1 MSLCLY
7 CSVISLLRKSPRGG
21 WKWERTGHSHG
32 FASSLCSVGSILS
45 LSQRGVKT
53 QLASE
58 VATLVERVI
67 LSLPPRLS
75 KKEPVDNTSGISW
88 SQVTVPE
95 PITVT
100 IH

>member
-1 MSLCLY
+1 M
-7 CSVISLLRKSPRGG
+7 
-21 WKWERTGHSHG
+21 
-32 FASSLCSVGSILS
+32 
-45 LSQRGVKT
+45 KT

-88 SQVTVPE
+88 SQVTDPE